1 MSKVLYYRLFV
12 IAGVILVLD
21 QITKILVQ
29 YSIPFESSYFAPDRV
44 TIIEDFFYLVHIGN
58 KGAAWGMFSEYSGVL
73 TLLSFAVLLFIFC
86 FRKQLEL
93 HRGTMQIAFGLLIGG
108 ILGNLID
115 RIRVGHVIDFI
126 DIHLPFTLPY
136 ILPFGRWPA
145 FNIADSAIVVGML
158 FYLLLSLSDTKKKI
172 Q

>member
-1 MSKVLYYRLFV
+1 MPKIIYYRLLN
-12 IAGVILVLD
+12 IAGLICVLD
-21 QITKILVQ
+21 QITKVLIQ
-29 YSIPFESSYFAPDRV
+29 YSIPFESSYFPPDRV
-44 TIIEDFFYLVHIGN
+44 TIIENFFYLVHIGN
-58 KGAAWGMFSEYSGVL
+58 KGAAWGMFSEYSGIL
-73 TLLSFAVLLFIFC
+73 TLLSFAVLFFIYY

-93 HRGTMQIAFGLLIGG
+93 QRGSVQIAFGLLIGG

-136 ILPFGRWPA
+136 ILPYGRWPA
-145 FNIADSAIVVGML
+145 FNIADSAIVIGML

-172 Q
+172 H

>member
-1 MSKVLYYRLFV
+1 MSKVLYYRLFI

-58 KGAAWGMFSEYSGVL
+58 KGAAWGMFSEYSGIL

-136 ILPFGRWPA
+136 ILPYGRWPA

>member
-1 MSKVLYYRLFV
+1 MPKIIYYRLLN
-12 IAGVILVLD
+12 IAGLICVLD
-21 QITKILVQ
+21 QITKILIQ
-29 YSIPFESSYFAPDRV
+29 YSIPFETSYFPPDRV
-44 TIIEDFFYLVHIGN
+44 TIIENFFYLVHIGN
-58 KGAAWGMFSEYSGVL
+58 EGAAWGMFSEYSGLL
-73 TLLSFAVLLFIFC
+73 TLLSFAVLFFIYY

-93 HRGTMQIAFGLLIGG
+93 QRGSVQIAFGLLIGG

-136 ILPFGRWPA
+136 ILPYGRWPA
-145 FNIADSAIVVGML
+145 FNIADSAIVIGML

-172 Q
+172 H

>member
-29 YSIPFESSYFAPDRV
+29 YSIPFESSYFALDRV

-93 HRGTMQIAFGLLIGG
+93 HRGTVQIAFGLLIGG

>member
-1 MSKVLYYRLFV
+1 
-12 IAGVILVLD
+12 
-21 QITKILVQ
+21 
-29 YSIPFESSYFAPDRV
+29 
-44 TIIEDFFYLVHIGN
+44 
-58 KGAAWGMFSEYSGVL
+58 MFSEYSGIL

-93 HRGTMQIAFGLLIGG
+93 HRDTVQIAFGLLIGG

-136 ILPFGRWPA
+136 ILPYGRWPA

>member
-1 MSKVLYYRLFV
+1 MSKVLYYRLFM

-29 YSIPFESSYFAPDRV
+29 YSIPFESSYFAPDRI

-58 KGAAWGMFSEYSGVL
+58 QGAAWGMFSEYSGIL

-93 HRGTMQIAFGLLIGG
+93 QRGKVQIAFGLLIGG

-136 ILPFGRWPA
+136 ILPYGRWPA

-158 FYLLLSLSDTKKKI
+158 LYLLLSLSDTKKKI

>member
-1 MSKVLYYRLFV
+1 MSKVLYFRLFV

-58 KGAAWGMFSEYSGVL
+58 QGAAWGMFSEYSGVL

-136 ILPFGRWPA
+136 ILPYGRWPA

>member
-1 MSKVLYYRLFV
+1 MLKIIYYRLLN
-12 IAGVILVLD
+12 IAGLICVLD
-21 QITKILVQ
+21 QITKVLIQ
-29 YSIPFESSYFAPDRV
+29 YSIPFESSYFPPDRV
-44 TIIEDFFYLVHIGN
+44 TIIENFFYLVHIGN
-58 KGAAWGMFSEYSGVL
+58 KGAAWGMFSEYSGIL
-73 TLLSFAVLLFIFC
+73 TLLSFAVLFFIYY

-93 HRGTMQIAFGLLIGG
+93 QRGSVQIAFGLLIGG

-136 ILPFGRWPA
+136 ILPYGRWPA
-145 FNIADSAIVVGML
+145 FNIADSAIVIGML

-172 Q
+172 H

>member
-1 MSKVLYYRLFV
+1 MSKVLYYRLFM
-12 IAGVILVLD
+12 IAGVIVVLD

-58 KGAAWGMFSEYSGVL
+58 QGAAWGMFSEYSGIL

-93 HRGTMQIAFGLLIGG
+93 HRGTVQIAFGLLIGG

-136 ILPFGRWPA
+136 ILPYGRWPA

>member
-12 IAGVILVLD
+12 IAGLILVLD

-58 KGAAWGMFSEYSGVL
+58 QGAAWGMFSEYSGVL
-73 TLLSFAVLLFIFC
+73 TLLSFAVLLFFFC
-86 FRKQLEL
+86 FRKQLEF
-93 HRGTMQIAFGLLIGG
+93 HRGTVQIAFGLLIGG

-158 FYLLLSLSDTKKKI
+158 FYLLLSLSHTKKKI
-172 Q
+172 R

>member
-1 MSKVLYYRLFV
+1 MSKVLYYRLFM

-29 YSIPFESSYFAPDRV
+29 YSIPFESSYFAPDRITV
-44 TIIEDFFYLVHIGN
+44 IEDFFYLVHIGN
-58 KGAAWGMFSEYSGVL
+58 QGAAWGMFSEYSGIL

-93 HRGTMQIAFGLLIGG
+93 HRGTVQIAFGLLIGG

-158 FYLLLSLSDTKKKI
+158 FYLLLSLSDTNKKI

>member
-12 IAGVILVLD
+12 IAGLILVLD

-93 HRGTMQIAFGLLIGG
+93 HRGTVQIAFGLLIGG

>member
-1 MSKVLYYRLFV
+1 MSKVLYYRLFM

-58 KGAAWGMFSEYSGVL
+58 KGAAWGMFSEYSGIL

-86 FRKQLEL
+86 YRKQLEL
-93 HRGTMQIAFGLLIGG
+93 QRGTVQIAFGLLIGG

-136 ILPFGRWPA
+136 ILPYGRWPA

>member
-1 MSKVLYYRLFV
+1 MSKVLYYRLFI

-93 HRGTMQIAFGLLIGG
+93 HRGTVQIAFGLLIGG

>member
-12 IAGVILVLD
+12 IAGLILVLD

-58 KGAAWGMFSEYSGVL
+58 KGAAWGMFSEYSGIL

-93 HRGTMQIAFGLLIGG
+93 HRGTVQIAFGLLIGG

>member
-1 MSKVLYYRLFV
+1 MYKFLYYRLFL
-12 IAGVILVLD
+12 IAGFILSLD
-21 QITKILVQ
+21 QITKVLVQ
-29 YSIPFESSYFAPDRV
+29 YRIPYGSSYFAPDRV
-44 TIIEDFFYLVHIGN
+44 TVIEDFFYIVHIGN
-58 KGAAWGMFSEYSGVL
+58 QGAAWGMFSEYSGIL
-73 TLLSFAVLLFIFC
+73 TLISFFVLLFIFY

-93 HRGTMQIAFGLLIGG
+93 HRGTVQIAFGLLIGG
-108 ILGNLID
+108 ILGNLFD

>member
-58 KGAAWGMFSEYSGVL
+58 QGAAWGMFSEYSGIL

-93 HRGTMQIAFGLLIGG
+93 QRGKVQIAFGLLIGG

-126 DIHLPFTLPY
+126 DIHLPFTLPF

>member
-1 MSKVLYYRLFV
+1 MSKVLYYRLFM

-58 KGAAWGMFSEYSGVL
+58 QGAAWGMFSEYSGIL

-93 HRGTMQIAFGLLIGG
+93 HRGTVQIAFGLLIGG

-136 ILPFGRWPA
+136 ILPYGRWPA

>member
-93 HRGTMQIAFGLLIGG
+93 HRGTVQIAFGLLIGG

-136 ILPFGRWPA
+136 ILPYGRWPA

>member
-1 MSKVLYYRLFV
+1 MTKVLYYRLFI

-29 YSIPFESSYFAPDRV
+29 HSIPFESSYFDPNRITV
-44 TIIEDFFYLVHIGN
+44 IEDFFYLVHIGN
-58 KGAAWGMFSEYSGVL
+58 QGAAWGIFSEYSGIL

-86 FRKQLEL
+86 FREQLEL
-93 HRGTMQIAFGLLIGG
+93 HRGTVQIAFGLLIGG

-136 ILPFGRWPA
+136 ILPYGRWPA
-145 FNIADSAIVVGML
+145 FNIADSAIVFGML

>member
-1 MSKVLYYRLFV
+1 MSKVLYYRLFI

-58 KGAAWGMFSEYSGVL
+58 KGAAWGMFSEYSGIL

-93 HRGTMQIAFGLLIGG
+93 HRGTVQIAFGLLIGG

-115 RIRVGHVIDFI
+115 RIRVGSCH
-126 DIHLPFTLPY
+126 
-136 ILPFGRWPA
+136 
-145 FNIADSAIVVGML
+145 
-158 FYLLLSLSDTKKKI
+158 
-172 Q
+172 

>member
-1 MSKVLYYRLFV
+1 MPKVLYYRLFV

-58 KGAAWGMFSEYSGVL
+58 KGAAWGMFSEYSGIL
-73 TLLSFAVLLFIFC
+73 SLLSFAVLLFIFC

-93 HRGTMQIAFGLLIGG
+93 HRGTVQIAFGLLIGG

>member
-12 IAGVILVLD
+12 IAGLILVLD

-58 KGAAWGMFSEYSGVL
+58 KGAAWGMFSEYSGIL

-93 HRGTMQIAFGLLIGG
+93 HRGTVQIAFGLLIGG

-145 FNIADSAIVVGML
+145 FNIADSAIVAGML

>member
-1 MSKVLYYRLFV
+1 MTKVLYYRLFI
-12 IAGVILVLD
+12 IAGIILVLD

-29 YSIPFESSYFAPDRV
+29 HSIPFESSYFDPNRITV
-44 TIIEDFFYLVHIGN
+44 IEDFFYLVHIGN
-58 KGAAWGMFSEYSGVL
+58 QGAAWGMFSEYSGIL

-93 HRGTMQIAFGLLIGG
+93 QRGKVQIAFGLLIGG

-115 RIRVGHVIDFI
+115 RIRVGHVVDFI

-145 FNIADSAIVVGML
+145 FNIADSAIVFGML

>member
-73 TLLSFAVLLFIFC
+73 TLLSIAVLLFIFC

-93 HRGTMQIAFGLLIGG
+93 HRGTVQIAFGLLIGG

-136 ILPFGRWPA
+136 ILPYGRWPA

>member
-12 IAGVILVLD
+12 IAGFILVLD

-93 HRGTMQIAFGLLIGG
+93 HRGTVQIAFGLLIGG

-126 DIHLPFTLPY
+126 DIHLPCTLPY

>member
-1 MSKVLYYRLFV
+1 MTKVLYYRLLM
-12 IAGVILVLD
+12 IAGVIVVLD

-58 KGAAWGMFSEYSGVL
+58 KGAAWGMFSEYSGIL
-73 TLLSFAVLLFIFC
+73 TLLSFAVLLFIFY

-93 HRGTMQIAFGLLIGG
+93 HRGTVQIAFGLLIGG

-136 ILPFGRWPA
+136 ILPYGRWPA

>member
-12 IAGVILVLD
+12 IAGLILVLD

-58 KGAAWGMFSEYSGVL
+58 KGAAWGMFSEYSGIL

-86 FRKQLEL
+86 FKKQLEL
-93 HRGTMQIAFGLLIGG
+93 HRGTVQIAFGLLIGG

>member
-1 MSKVLYYRLFV
+1 MSKVLYYRLFM

-58 KGAAWGMFSEYSGVL
+58 KGAAWGMFSEYSGIL
-73 TLLSFAVLLFIFC
+73 TILSFAVLLFIFC
-86 FRKQLEL
+86 FRKHIEL
-93 HRGTMQIAFGLLIGG
+93 YRGTVQIAFGLLIGG

-136 ILPFGRWPA
+136 ILPYGRWPA

-158 FYLLLSLSDTKKKI
+158 FYLLFSLSDTKKKI
-172 Q
+172 R

>member
-1 MSKVLYYRLFV
+1 MSKVIYYRLFM
-12 IAGVILVLD
+12 IAGAILVLD

-86 FRKQLEL
+86 FREQLEL
-93 HRGTMQIAFGLLIGG
+93 HRGTVQIAFGLLIGG

>member
-1 MSKVLYYRLFV
+1 MIKVLYYRLFF
-12 IAGVILVLD
+12 IAGVILFLD

-29 YSIPFESSYFAPDRV
+29 NSIPFESSYFAPDRV
-44 TIIEDFFYLVHIGN
+44 TIIEDLLYLVHIGN
-58 KGAAWGMFSEYSGVL
+58 KGAAWGIFSEYSGVL
-73 TLLSFAVLLFIFC
+73 TLLSFAVLLFIYC
-86 FRKQLEL
+86 FRRQLEL
-93 HRGTMQIAFGLLIGG
+93 NISTVQTAFGLLIGG

-136 ILPFGRWPA
+136 IIPSGRWPA

>member
-1 MSKVLYYRLFV
+1 MTKVLYYRLFI

-29 YSIPFESSYFAPDRV
+29 HSIPFESSYFDPNRITV
-44 TIIEDFFYLVHIGN
+44 IEDFFYLVHIGN
-58 KGAAWGMFSEYSGVL
+58 QGAAWGMFSEYSGIL

-86 FRKQLEL
+86 FREQLEL
-93 HRGTMQIAFGLLIGG
+93 HRGTVQIAFGLLIGG

-136 ILPFGRWPA
+136 ILPYGRWPA

>member
-1 MSKVLYYRLFV
+1 MSKVLYYRLFM

-58 KGAAWGMFSEYSGVL
+58 QGAAWGMFSEYSGIL

-93 HRGTMQIAFGLLIGG
+93 HRGKVQIAFGLLIGG

-136 ILPFGRWPA
+136 ILPYGRWPA

>member
-1 MSKVLYYRLFV
+1 MSKVLYYRLFM

-93 HRGTMQIAFGLLIGG
+93 HRGTVQIAFGLLIGG